1 MKKKL
6 YILDK
11 VHPVFYEKL
20 GNKFEIEDDFT
31 RNHKDIAKKITDAY
45 GLIIRSRLTFDR
57 ELIDAAPKL
66 RFIARVGAGMESI
79 DVDYAE
85 SKGIFCLN
93 SPEGNRDAVAEHA
106 IGMLLSLKNHL
117 CRADKQVKQGDWQRE
132 LNRGTELKG
141 KTVGIV
147 GFGNMGSAFAERLQ
161 GFSCRVLAYDKY
173 KTRYA
178 PAGISESSMENIFR
192 EADVVS
198 LHIPLDEENKH
209 LCNEAWFDAFDKPVL
224 LLNTARGPVVKT
236 DALLAA
242 MEAGKVVAAGLDV
255 LEYEESSF
263 ENTKKLT
270 GKETFN
276 KLAAR
281 DDVIFTPHVAGWT
294 AESKEKLAYHL
305 IEKIL
310 RVG

>member
-1 MKKKL
+1 M
-6 YILDK
+6 
-11 VHPVFYEKL
+11 
-20 GNKFEIEDDFT
+20 
-31 RNHKDIAKKITDAY
+31 AKKITDAY

-57 ELIDAAPKL
+57 ELIDAAPDL

-79 DVDYAE
+79 EVKYAE

-106 IGMLLSLKNHL
+106 MGMLLGLKNHL
-117 CRADKQVKQGDWQRE
+117 CRADKQVRQGDWQRE
-132 LNRGTELKG
+132 VNRGTELKG
-141 KTVGIV
+141 KTVGII

-178 PAGISESSMENIFR
+178 PAGISESSMEEIFS

-198 LHIPLDEENKH
+198 LHIPLHKKNKH
-209 LCNEAWFDAFDKPVL
+209 LCNEAWFNAFDKPIVL
-224 LLNTARGPVVKT
+224 INTARGPVVKT
-236 DALLAA
+236 DALLGA

-263 ENTKKLT
+263 EKTQKLT
-270 GKETFN
+270 DIATF
-276 KLAAR
+276 KQLAAR
-281 DDVIFTPHVAGWT
+281 DDVLFSPHVAGWT
-294 AESKEKLAYHL
+294 AESKEKLAYCL